1 MSSKDVETRW
11 LYWLT
16 NPTQLQYKRQ
26 QFTVSSEGS
35 DNDVECVTCS
45 FDESTDSC
53 EVTSIRR
60 NSDDSRQVLRCSGPE
75 YPKSLIRQKTGGSWS
90 KDWVTMEDNRALKAS
105 HEKENLARSKR
116 ILGVWYN
123 EDLGTYHNYEAF
135 VPADF
140 DANTL
145 TKKYPVFLEVYAG
158 PEFQKISGSW
168 KGSWPQVHLPGAY
181 DCITRKD

>member
-1 MSSKDVETRW
+1 MKD
-11 LYWLT
+11 
-16 NPTQLQYKRQ
+16 
-26 QFTVSSEGS
+26 
-35 DNDVECVTCS
+35 
-45 FDESTDSC
+45 
-53 EVTSIRR
+53 
-60 NSDDSRQVLRCSGPE
+60 
-75 YPKSLIRQKTGGSWS
+75 
-90 KDWVTMEDNRALKAS
+90 S

-123 EDLGTYHNYEAF
+123 EDLRTYHNYEAF

-181 DCITRKD
+181 DCITCKCVTFLSRFLYTIYIISKEQIFIILF